1 MPCFASIIDLFIRP
15 CWRRQ
20 RSTAYRS
27 QAQAVTSNESTEVRQ
42 ARRYEVARQTDAA
55 LIRDLTLLERQ
66 AEQDRAFAAR
76 LAGAAIDN
84 GMSISFFKL
93 FLISEL

>member
-1 MPCFASIIDLFIRP
+1 MASFASIIDLFICS
-15 CWRRQ
+15 CWRRP
-20 RSTAYRS
+20 RSTAHRS

-42 ARRYEVARQTDAA
+42 ARSYEVARRTDAA
-55 LIRDLTLLERQ
+55 LIRDLTHLERQ
-66 AEQDRAFAAR
+66 AEQDRAFAVR

-84 GMSISFFKL
+84 GMGISFFKL